1 MSFGDG
7 SSALQK
13 LAMPHMEGEGEI
25 EGLRFWNGD
34 PAVRL
39 LKAHDELGAMLL
51 ERCEPGTMLLGL
63 ARNRISPRRSY
74 RTP

>member
-1 MSFGDG
+1 MAFGDG
-7 SSALQK
+7 SSTLQK

-25 EGLRFWNGD
+25 EGLRLWNGD

-39 LKAHDELGAMLL
+39 LTADDQLGAMLL
-51 ERCEPGTMLLGL
+51 ERCEPGTMLRGL
-63 ARNRISPRRSY
+63 ARSRISPRRSY